1 MYTYDDQLLDAVKVR
16 RKRLAKA
23 LLHRSERLRRTWT
36 DRRGTMLASIFFAV
50 LACAVCVA
58 VSFVMHLLATDTTFK
73 RQPMQGTSITTPATP
88 PTTPAPT
95 PAPTPKTADEDNR

>member
-16 RKRLAKA
+16 RKRLAQA

-36 DRRGTMLASIFFAV
+36 DGLGTMLGSIFFAV
-50 LACAVCVA
+50 LACAVCVG
-58 VSFVMHLLATDTTFK
+58 VSFVMNLIANDTTFK

-88 PTTPAPT
+88 PTSPASTPPS
-95 PAPTPKTADEDNR
+95 ADEDKQ

>member
-16 RKRLAKA
+16 RKRLAQA

-36 DRRGTMLASIFFAV
+36 DGLGNMLGSIFLAV

-73 RQPMQGTSITTPATP
+73 RNPMQGTSVTTPANAT
-88 PTTPAPT
+88 PT
-95 PAPTPKTADEDNR
+95 PDEKPASSGEDDR

>member
-16 RKRLAKA
+16 RKRLAQA

-36 DRRGTMLASIFFAV
+36 DGLGTMLASIFFAV

-88 PTTPAPT
+88 PTTPASRPN
-95 PAPTPKTADEDNR
+95 TADEDKQ